1 MIKEKLLEINLKN
14 TPGLTINQFRLFLPQ
29 SIPQSIFL
37 NICLRRQLCFLK
49 CITLGIIM
57 RWGKKSKKFE
67 GGQ

>member
-1 MIKEKLLEINLKN
+1 MIKEKLWEINLKN
-14 TPGLTINQFRLFLPQ
+14 TPGLTNNQFRLFLPLPQ

-57 RWGKKSKKFE
+57 LWGKKSKKV
-67 GGQ
+67 